1 MIVERV
7 NFPPVIPDNE
17 TTYLNYMEG
26 LITSI
31 DNTASMLVAKSADGG
46 ISVRIVPSEYKY
58 FEEILKV
65 IKRFH
70 TMLGIQ
76 VEFSKSMKLGM
87 NITFNIKFE
96 NQ

>member
-1 MIVERV
+1 MTIERI

-17 TTYLNYMEG
+17 TTYLNYIEG
-26 LITSI
+26 LISSI
-31 DNTASMLVAKSADGG
+31 DENSSMLMSRG
-46 ISVRIVPSEYKY
+46 INGLSIRIAPSEYRY

-76 VEFSKSMKLGM
+76 VEFSKSMKAGM

-96 NQ
+96 DQ